1 MATASSSKTAA
12 DEKPQGDHIWLE
24 LKLLHLIVVQSRLGQ
39 TVLKLTDNFLWVVE
53 KCAEWSL
60 PRQGLSEDEDRKDS
74 GKPELVRPLPWL
86 LFLPSLVMLR
96 MIRVTVNIGAFILG
110 YSQVTPCDTVKF
122 VQVCRRYL
130 STAMN
135 KGVKEKHDSK
145 DKRSSFNEAKKVL
158 IRSIRLT
165 LSSLSCL
172 DTSKPSLS
180 PPPTKI
186 HVSSILDPDPV
197 TTTTEEKS
205 VTESM
210 DSTAK
215 LKDSDSESEAEE
227 EKETLNEKL
236 DRLAMDNSE
245 SDENFEPDKCC
256 FSNASSNE
264 DGNENTDDDISAA
277 ETREILEEAVLF
289 VNDHLKG
296 YVEQFLNAEKNSEV
310 PSQCEPSKTAQP
322 GQRSSDEESRD
333 KVEERLVAFQRLD
346 LPECCTPDRSSQEGE
361 PIFYSPIGSD
371 IDASTEPSAPVTEQS
386 KSSGEINNGA
396 VVQKRGANAGKCHK
410 GKRTSHGNRKKK

>member
-145 DKRSSFNEAKKVL
+145 
-158 IRSIRLT
+158 
-165 LSSLSCL
+165 
-172 DTSKPSLS
+172 
-180 PPPTKI
+180 
-186 HVSSILDPDPV
+186 V

-371 IDASTEPSAPVTEQS
+371 IDASTEPSAPVTEQCAETETTKPNENINGGARFISTSATSES